1 MLSRQKKY
9 PRLFYRNSVCKINLV
24 KFLLSSSLAP
34 SWAESA
40 FLRKNRPGIPRGA
53 VVAGMKCHSFPWSPK
68 TCTEVPV
75 YLLNMPLITVR
86 MCCVCWLKL
95 RENKS
100 TLHLQSFLRSF
111 QDHQKSRIVKGW
123 AGFGWGRLKIW
134 GLCISFLTEHMQE
147 LFCIP
152 LPSLKPLKSFC
163 PTDPFEKVWHMA
175 DVNHLQVV
183 KPQIHQLII
192 QFQILLLNEV
202 YTSFELILHLKRR
215 FTTKYSPSRRCG
227 SRLWEKAKFPKL
239 CLLSYH

>member
-1 MLSRQKKY
+1 MFAILILWNFCCLAAWHLAEENQPFSEKTDQVF
-9 PRLFYRNSVCKINLV
+9 PGGQWWLGWNVTH
-24 KFLLSSSLAP
+24 SLGHQNHA
-34 SWAESA
+34 
-40 FLRKNRPGIPRGA
+40 L
-53 VVAGMKCHSFPWSPK
+53 
-68 TCTEVPV
+68 EVPV

-134 GLCISFLTEHMQE
+134 GLCISFLTEHTQE

-192 QFQILLLNEV
+192 QFQILLLTEV

-239 CLLSYH
+239 CLLNYH